1 MEDYGT
7 LAAHYRDRQEV
18 PHVVILGRSQEPVK
32 KILHLRSKKQAVQ
45 VANGIAFV
53 LWKAHPFRI
62 GDPYHRHEESG
73 YWMTIELTKPTERI
87 AHDSD

>member
-1 MEDYGT
+1 MDDYGT
-7 LAAHYRDRQEV
+7 HAAQYYRDRQEV
-18 PHVVILGRSQEPVK
+18 PHVVILGRSHEAVK

-62 GDPYHRHEESG
+62 GDPYHKHEESG
-73 YWMTIELTKPTERI
+73 YWMTIEVTKPTTERD
-87 AHDSD
+87 HT